1 MACVVKMA
9 SKDELLSTITP
20 DMRLTRAFFLKVY
33 GYELTWPGFAEI
45 ALTKL
50 KEQGCSKARTYY
62 ADIVAAYEQE
72 HENDMKRVAEWYR
85 KQLDKKGDDTD
96 WKKTREAEQREKRP
110 ERWAKISE
118 MLGFR

>member
-1 MACVVKMA
+1 MA
-9 SKDELLSTITP
+9 SKDELLSTIIP
-20 DMRLTRAFFLKVY
+20 NMRLTRDFFLKVY

-50 KEQGCSKARTYY
+50 EEQGCSKARTYY

-96 WKKTREAEQREKRP
+96 WKKTREAELLSRKKQLLRQKL
-110 ERWAKISE
+110 KK
-118 MLGFR
+118 

>member
-1 MACVVKMA
+1 MA
-9 SKDELLSTITP
+9 SKDELLSSITP
-20 DMRLTRAFFLKVY
+20 DMRLTRDFFLNVY
-33 GYELTWPGFAEI
+33 GYELTWPGSAEM
-45 ALTKL
+45 ALTRL
-50 KEQGCSKARTYY
+50 EEQGCSKARMYY

-96 WKKTREAEQREKRP
+96 WEKTREAEQREKRP

>member
-1 MACVVKMA
+1 MA
-9 SKDELLSTITP
+9 SRKELLATITP

-33 GYELTWPGFAEI
+33 GYEFTWRGVAEV

-50 KEQGCSKARTYY
+50 EEQGCKKARTYY

-85 KQLDKKGDDTD
+85 KRCEEDYERRK
-96 WKKTREAEQREKRP
+96 REAVNKGIGERKRP
-110 ERWAKISE
+110 EYRFE
-118 MLGFR
+118 GFPEDW

>member
-1 MACVVKMA
+1 MA
-9 SKDELLSTITP
+9 SRKELLAAITSS
-20 DMRLTRAFFLKVY
+20 MKLTRAFFLKVY

-50 KEQGCSKARTYY
+50 EEQGCSKARTYY

-96 WKKTREAEQREKRP
+96 WNKTREAELLSRKKQLLRQKL
-110 ERWAKISE
+110 KK
-118 MLGFR
+118 

>member
-1 MACVVKMA
+1 MAKMA
-9 SKDELLSTITP
+9 SKGELLSSITP
-20 DMRLTRAFFLKVY
+20 DMRLTSFFFLKVY

-45 ALTKL
+45 ALTRL
-50 KEQGCSKARTYY
+50 EEQGCSKARTYY

-96 WKKTREAEQREKRP
+96 WKKTREAELLSRKKQLLRQKL
-110 ERWAKISE
+110 KK
-118 MLGFR
+118 